1 MLVEGR
7 HYRSVW
13 LEGGSVKIINQIL
26 LPHRFE
32 IASLRRP
39 DEIARAIR
47 TMMVRGAPA
56 IGAAAAYGMALGIQ
70 NAPQKDFDRSVS
82 DTEKRIKSARPTA
95 YDLFHGVD
103 YVLASVKKSGS
114 KSMREKRKLALK
126 AAEAYASASI
136 DACRKIGELGSK
148 LIKNDCRIA
157 THCNAGW
164 VACVDWG
171 TALSPIYFAKRQNK
185 KVFVYVNETRPRL
198 QGAKITS
205 WELMNEGIPH
215 AVIADNALG
224 HYMQRGE
231 IDIMLV
237 GADRIA
243 ANGDFANK
251 IGTYE
256 KAVIAKEN
264 KIPFYVAA
272 PQSTFDRKCKSGD
285 RIPIEERDE
294 SEVHFVGGER
304 ITPEGAKAK
313 NPAFDVT
320 PARYVTG
327 FITEKGVI
335 KPGTMKRAFRK

>member
-1 MLVEGR
+1 MLVGGR

-13 LEGGSVKIINQIL
+13 LEGGSVKIINQVF

-56 IGAAAAYGMALGIQ
+56 IGATAAYGMALGIY
-70 NAPQKDFDRSVS
+70 NAPHKDF
-82 DTEKRIKSARPTA
+82 EKHILEIEKSIKAARPTA

-103 YVLASVKKSGS
+103 YVLAALEKSAS
-114 KSMREKRKLALK
+114 KDMRTKRKLALK
-126 AAEAYASASI
+126 AAEDYASASI
-136 DACRKIGELGSK
+136 NACRKIGELGSK
-148 LIKNDCRIA
+148 LIKNDYRIA

-205 WELMNEGIPH
+205 WELLNEGVAH

-256 KAVIAKEN
+256 KAVLAKEN

-285 RIPIEERDE
+285 QIPIEERDE

-320 PARYVTG
+320 PARYITG

-335 KPGTMKRAFRK
+335 KPKAIARAFRK

>member
-1 MLVEGR
+1 MLVGGR

-13 LEGGSVKIINQIL
+13 LEGGSVKIINQVL

-39 DEIARAIR
+39 DEITRAIR

-56 IGAAAAYGMALGIQ
+56 IGAAAAYGMALGIY
-70 NAPQKDFDRSVS
+70 NAPQKGFERRIADI
-82 DTEKRIKSARPTA
+82 EKALKAARPTA

-103 YVLASVKKSGS
+103 FVLESLEKAASKD
-114 KSMREKRKLALK
+114 MRTKRKLALK
-126 AAEAYASASI
+126 AAEAYANASI
-136 DACRKIGELGSK
+136 DACRKIGEHGSK
-148 LIKNDCRIA
+148 LIKNNFRIA

-171 TALSPIYFAKRQNK
+171 TALSPIYFASRQGK
-185 KVFVYVNETRPRL
+185 KIFVYVDETRPRL
-198 QGAKITS
+198 QGAKLTS
-205 WELMNEGIPH
+205 WELLNEGVAH

-224 HYMQRGE
+224 HYMRRGE
-231 IDIMLV
+231 IDMMLV

-243 ANGDFANK
+243 MNGDFANK

-272 PQSTFDRKCKSGD
+272 PSSTFDFKCKSGEA
-285 RIPIEERDE
+285 IPIEERDE
-294 SEVHFVGGER
+294 SEVHFIEEKR
-304 ITPEGAKAK
+304 ITPEGARAM

-320 PARYVTG
+320 PARYVTA
-327 FITEKGVI
+327 FITERGVM
-335 KPGTMKRAFRK
+335 KPGAIKRAYRK